1 MRCFVACD
9 YNYAMDQQK
18 RFGILTAFIAAL
30 LFGAAAPL
38 GKPLLKFLTDFQ
50 LAGLLYL
57 GAALGVLLILV
68 RERSFMFPWRMPRRD
83 ALRLSGA
90 ILFGGILGPVLLLAG
105 LRIAAAAS
113 VSLWLNM
120 EMVATV
126 VLGYLFFKDP
136 LSGKGWLAS
145 LGVLGAAILLS
156 WGGGM
161 AGFKAGGLVA
171 LACICWGVDN
181 HMTALIDGISP
192 AQSTFWKGVVAGTV
206 NLVLGMLIAPLS
218 MTPLVLAGALGLG
231 AISYGLSILLYITA
245 AQSLGATRSQLIFSS
260 APFFGLLLALLL
272 GDSLTA
278 LQWVAFLIF
287 LGSVYVLFQETHSH
301 NHVHQPLVHTHSH
314 YHPDAHHNHA
324 HSEGVAALGRH
335 SHIHEHR
342 PIEHSHPHWPD
353 LHHRHEH
360 G

>member
-1 MRCFVACD
+1 
-9 YNYAMDQQK
+9 MDQQK
-18 RFGILTAFIAAL
+18 RFGIAVAFIAAL

-38 GKPLLKFLTDFQ
+38 GKPLLNFLTDMQ

-57 GAALGVLLILV
+57 GAALGVLLILI
-68 RERSFMFPWRMPRRD
+68 RERSFIFPWRMARKD

-126 VLGYLFFKDP
+126 VLGYLFFKDH

-145 LGVLGAAILLS
+145 LGVLAAATLLA

-161 AGFKAGGLVA
+161 AGFKAGGLIA

-181 HMTALIDGISP
+181 HLTALIDGISP
-192 AQSTFWKGVVAGTV
+192 AQSTFWKGIVAGSV
-206 NLVLGMLIAPLS
+206 NLILGTLIAPMS
-218 MTPLVLAGALGLG
+218 ISPLTLLGALGLG
-231 AISYGLSILLYITA
+231 AVSYGLSILLYITA
-245 AQSLGATRSQLIFSS
+245 AQNLGATRSQLIFSS
-260 APFFGLLLALLL
+260 APFFGLIISVLL
-272 GDSLTA
+272 GDSLTLVDWA
-278 LQWVAFLIF
+278 AFLLF
-287 LGSVYVLFQETHSH
+287 LGSVYILFRETHSH
-301 NHVHQPLVHTHSH
+301 NHIHKPFEHTHTH
-314 YHPDAHHNHA
+314 FHPDVHHNHP

-335 SHIHEHR
+335 SHPHEHE
-342 PIEHSHPHWPD
+342 PLEHSHPHWPD

>member
-1 MRCFVACD
+1 
-9 YNYAMDQQK
+9 MDQQK
-18 RFGILTAFIAAL
+18 RFGIAVAFIAAL

-38 GKPLLKFLTDFQ
+38 GKPLLNFLTDMQ

-57 GAALGVLLILV
+57 GAALGVLLILI
-68 RERSFMFPWRMPRRD
+68 RERSFIFPWRMARKD

-126 VLGYLFFKDP
+126 VLGYLFFKDH

-145 LGVLGAAILLS
+145 LGVLAAATLLA

-161 AGFKAGGLVA
+161 AGFKAGGLIA

-181 HMTALIDGISP
+181 HLTALIDGISP
-192 AQSTFWKGVVAGTV
+192 AQSTFWKGIVAGSV
-206 NLVLGMLIAPLS
+206 NLILGTLIAPMS
-218 MTPLVLAGALGLG
+218 ISPLTLLGALGLG
-231 AISYGLSILLYITA
+231 AVSYGLSILLYITA
-245 AQSLGATRSQLIFSS
+245 AQNLGATRSQLIFSS
-260 APFFGLLLALLL
+260 APFFGLIISVLL
-272 GDSLTA
+272 GDSLTVVDWA
-278 LQWVAFLIF
+278 AFLLF
-287 LGSVYVLFQETHSH
+287 LGSVYILFRETHSH
-301 NHVHQPLVHTHSH
+301 SHLHKPFEHTHTH
-314 YHPDAHHNHA
+314 FHPDVHHNHP

-335 SHIHEHR
+335 SHPHEHE
-342 PIEHSHPHWPD
+342 PLEHSHPHWPD